1 MAAAAAGCLQ
11 RRAAYR
17 FTDILLGMTAATTG
31 QQAAEPA
38 GPTETAPSAISNRYN
53 IVYNTEQYITI
64 SNNTNNIN
72 NINKII
78 V

>member
-17 FTDILLGMTAATTG
+17 FTDILLGLTAATTG

-38 GPTETAPSAISNRYN
+38 GPHRNSSIGNSNRYN

>member
-17 FTDILLGMTAATTG
+17 FTDILLGLTAATTG

-38 GPTETAPSAISNRYN
+38 GPTETAPSAIQTVTILYTIQNN
-53 IVYNTEQYITI
+53 ILQYQTIPTI
-64 SNNTNNIN
+64 S
-72 NINKII
+72 II
-78 V
+78 